1 MKEQLAAGLSEG
13 QIAEFVENDEVH
25 AGEIFGEPPL
35 PAGAGFAVQP
45 IDEVGDGIEAAPG
58 CTPVIT
64 TPLPPIFEQIPDR
77 SSYGPA

>member
-1 MKEQLAAGLSEG
+1 MKEQPTAGLSEG

-45 IDEVGDGIEAAPG
+45 IDEVDDGIEAAPG

-64 TPLPPIFEQIPDR
+64 TPLRPIF
-77 SSYGPA
+77 